1 MSDTTKTKQDSDKP
15 DSPSFP
21 LLYAYAIPETQ
32 QDFTRK
38 DEAVTRRQKKRIRI
52 SKKDI
57 PEYHWT
63 QQADTRLADL
73 MKEHPMLY
81 DKKQKEWLNVATK
94 SSQWNRVGEQ
104 MELPATG
111 DQCKKHYE
119 NMRTRLGKILKKEK
133 KSGAGQP
140 DRTIRDEEIMQTWS
154 FLKQHIVRGE
164 TMSSQQFATTES
176 AAVMTSDDEYEST
189 ESQASINS
197 KGRRQPAIETATRTD
212 NTVLTQSFSDA
223 VKKILSK
230 ADSLGDSHS
239 FTGHQKIIH
248 DFACLLEGHM
258 QAIPESKWH
267 EFQIDCLNLVHRYKQ
282 HQQQPMTWL
291 APQSQQPLPLHQQ
304 LWHLAPQQPQP
315 HPAATWIPTLSP

>member
-1 MSDTTKTKQDSDKP
+1 
-15 DSPSFP
+15 
-21 LLYAYAIPETQ
+21 
-32 QDFTRK
+32 
-38 DEAVTRRQKKRIRI
+38 
-52 SKKDI
+52 
-57 PEYHWT
+57 
-63 QQADTRLADL
+63 
-73 MKEHPMLY
+73 
-81 DKKQKEWLNVATK
+81 
-94 SSQWNRVGEQ
+94 
-104 MELPATG
+104 
-111 DQCKKHYE
+111 
-119 NMRTRLGKILKKEK
+119 
-133 KSGAGQP
+133 
-140 DRTIRDEEIMQTWS
+140 
-154 FLKQHIVRGE
+154 
-164 TMSSQQFATTES
+164 MSSQQFATTES

-189 ESQASINS
+189 ESQASLNS
-197 KGRRQPAIETATRTD
+197 KGRRQPAKETATRTD

-291 APQSQQPLPLHQQ
+291 APQSQQPLPPHQQ

-315 HPAATWIPTLSP
+315 HPAATWIPTLSPQFPLTRSTQLEPAMPTGPTATVVQTPPSATPVPSPAASFRTPIIFQGLGFPDCSLDDTASTNVPTHELKTPPVQQVSPGSGTCKETE